1 MLVVAVLGVIESAK
15 DTVSDTAE
23 AVGSKKVEVMKEVR
37 AVAVPDVAKVVK
49 EVGAV
54 AVSDVAEEV

>member
-49 EVGAV
+49 EVYRSSGSV
-54 AVSDVAEEV
+54 RHG